1 MKGHYL
7 ALAILAGILLGV
19 GFFNQNDYYFN
30 VLNILLLKGLIVVG
44 LCLLM
49 GYAGQVSLGH
59 AAFYG
64 LGAYTSGILTAKFG
78 WSPVSALFV
87 AQGVTLLAAL
97 VIGIPALRLKGH
109 YLAMA
114 TLGFGVIV
122 YVIFKEMID
131 LTGGPSGLVGIP
143 PLQVFGHTFLE
154 SREYFF
160 LFTGALILAVLFA
173 LHLAHSP
180 FGRALLALHDSE
192 AATMSLGYD
201 TGRLKLIVFL
211 ISAALAGL
219 AGSLYAHFA
228 MFISPTSF
236 TFLHSVKFVTMV
248 VIGGVASLWGALLGA
263 ALLSVLPEVL
273 TIFEDYDVLVFGTI
287 LVAIMI
293 FLPEGLFKGLGTLV
307 QRFRKVRPGSLNLF

>member
-1 MKGHYL
+1 MKLHYL
-7 ALAILAGILLGV
+7 ALGFLAASLLFF

-30 VLNILLLKGLIVVG
+30 VFNILLLKGLVVIG
-44 LCLLM
+44 LSLLM

-64 LGAYTSGILTAKFG
+64 LGAYTSGILTAKLG
-78 WSPVSALFV
+78 WSPVQALLA
-87 AQGVTLLAAL
+87 AQGVALLAAL
-97 VIGIPALRLKGH
+97 IIGIPSLRLKGH

-122 YVIFKEMID
+122 YVFFKEMIN

-143 PLQVFGHTFLE
+143 PLELLGHTFLE

-160 LFTGALILAVLFA
+160 LFSGILILVLLFA

-192 AATMSLGYD
+192 AATMALGYD
-201 TGRLKLIVFL
+201 IGRLKLLVFL

-236 TFLHSVKFVTMV
+236 TFIHSVKFVTMV

-263 ALLSVLPEVL
+263 ALLTILPEVL
-273 TIFEDYDVLVFGTI
+273 TIFEDYDVLVFGII
-287 LVAIMI
+287 LVTIMI
-293 FLPEGLFKGLGTLV
+293 FLPDGLFKGFG
-307 QRFRKVRPGSLNLF
+307 NLFVYFKKIKNTS

>member
-7 ALAILAGILLGV
+7 ALLGLAALLLAV

-30 VLNILLLKGLIVVG
+30 VLNILLLKGLIVIG
-44 LCLLM
+44 LSLLM

-64 LGAYTSGILTAKFG
+64 LGAYTSGILTAKYG
-78 WSPVSALFV
+78 LSPVSALFC
-87 AQGVTLLAAL
+87 AQAVTLLAAL
-97 VIGIPALRLKGH
+97 IIGVPSLRLKGH

-122 YVIFKEMID
+122 YVIFKEMIE

-143 PLQVFGHTFLE
+143 PLEIAGFTFLE
-154 SREYFF
+154 SRKYYF
-160 LFTGALILAVLFA
+160 LFSGVLLLALLLA

-192 AATMSLGYD
+192 AATMALGYD

-211 ISAALAGL
+211 LSASLAGL

-228 MFISPTSF
+228 MFISPMSF
-236 TFLHSVKFVTMV
+236 TFIHSVKFVTMV

-273 TIFEDYDVLVFGTI
+273 TVFEDYDVLVFGLI
-287 LVAIMI
+287 LVVIMI
-293 FLPEGLFKGLGTLV
+293 FLPEGLFKGLGDLFL
-307 QRFRKVRPGSLNLF
+307 RFKKT

>member
-1 MKGHYL
+1 
-7 ALAILAGILLGV
+7 
-19 GFFNQNDYYFN
+19 
-30 VLNILLLKGLIVVG
+30 
-44 LCLLM
+44 
-49 GYAGQVSLGH
+49 
-59 AAFYG
+59 
-64 LGAYTSGILTAKFG
+64 
-78 WSPVSALFV
+78 
-87 AQGVTLLAAL
+87 
-97 VIGIPALRLKGH
+97 
-109 YLAMA
+109 
-114 TLGFGVIV
+114 
-122 YVIFKEMID
+122 
-131 LTGGPSGLVGIP
+131 
-143 PLQVFGHTFLE
+143 
-154 SREYFF
+154 
-160 LFTGALILAVLFA
+160 
-173 LHLAHSP
+173 
-180 FGRALLALHDSE
+180 
-192 AATMSLGYD
+192 MSLGYD

>member
-122 YVIFKEMID
+122 YVVFKEMID

-160 LFTGALILAVLFA
+160 LFYRGPDPCRAFCPA
-173 LHLAHSP
+173 SGP
-180 FGRALLALHDSE
+180 F
-192 AATMSLGYD
+192 
-201 TGRLKLIVFL
+201 
-211 ISAALAGL
+211 
-219 AGSLYAHFA
+219 
-228 MFISPTSF
+228 
-236 TFLHSVKFVTMV
+236 
-248 VIGGVASLWGALLGA
+248 SLW
-263 ALLSVLPEVL
+263 
-273 TIFEDYDVLVFGTI
+273 
-287 LVAIMI
+287 
-293 FLPEGLFKGLGTLV
+293 KGPSGPA
-307 QRFRKVRPGSLNLF
+307 R

>member
-7 ALAILAGILLGV
+7 ALLGLAALLLVV

-30 VLNILLLKGLIVVG
+30 VLNILLLKGLIVIG
-44 LCLLM
+44 LSLLM

-64 LGAYTSGILTAKFG
+64 LGAYTSGILTAKYG
-78 WSPVSALFV
+78 LSPVSALFC
-87 AQGVTLLAAL
+87 AQAVTLLAAL
-97 VIGIPALRLKGH
+97 IIGVPSLRLKGH

-122 YVIFKEMID
+122 YVIFKETIE

-143 PLQVFGHTFLE
+143 PLEIAGVTFLE
-154 SREYFF
+154 SRKYYF
-160 LFTGALILAVLFA
+160 LFSGVLLLALLLA

-211 ISAALAGL
+211 LSASLAGL

-228 MFISPTSF
+228 MFISPMSF
-236 TFLHSVKFVTMV
+236 TFIHSVKFVTMV

-273 TIFEDYDVLVFGTI
+273 TVFEDYDVLVFGLI
-287 LVAIMI
+287 LVLIMI
-293 FLPEGLFKGLGTLV
+293 FLTEGLFKGLG
-307 QRFRKVRPGSLNLF
+307 NLFLKFKKT

>member
-1 MKGHYL
+1 MKNHYF
-7 ALAILAGILLGV
+7 ALTLLAGVLLGI
-19 GFFNQNDYYFN
+19 GLFNKNDYYFN

-44 LCLLM
+44 LSLLM

-64 LGAYTSGILTAKFG
+64 LGAYTSGILTAKYG
-78 WSPVSALFV
+78 WSPLSALLA

-97 VIGIPALRLKGH
+97 IIGIPALRLKGH

-143 PLQVFGHTFLE
+143 PLELLGHTFLE
-154 SREYFF
+154 SRQYFF
-160 LFTGALILAVLFA
+160 LFALILVLAILFA

-192 AATMSLGYD
+192 AATMALGYD

-263 ALLSVLPEVL
+263 ALLSVLPEIL
-273 TIFEDYDVLVFGTI
+273 TVFEDYDVLVFGTI

-293 FLPEGLFKGLGTLV
+293 FLPEGLFKGLG
-307 QRFRKVRPGSLNLF
+307 NLFYRLKKCKN

>member
-7 ALAILAGILLGV
+7 ALVALGIALLGI
-19 GFFNQNDYYFN
+19 GLFNRNDYYFN

-44 LCLLM
+44 LSLLM

-64 LGAYTSGILTAKFG
+64 LGAYTSGILTAQFS
-78 WSPVSALFV
+78 WPPLLALLA

-97 VIGIPALRLKGH
+97 AIGIPALRLKGH

-122 YVIFKEMID
+122 YVIFKETIH

-143 PLQVFGHTFLE
+143 PLKVFGYTFLE
-154 SREYFF
+154 SRQYFF
-160 LFTGALILAVLFA
+160 LFSGVLLLAVLLA

-192 AATMSLGYD
+192 AATMALGYD
-201 TGRLKLIVFL
+201 TNRLKLVVFL

-228 MFISPTSF
+228 MFISPASF

-248 VIGGVASLWGALLGA
+248 VIGGVASLWGALMGA
-263 ALLSVLPEVL
+263 TLLSVLPEIL
-273 TIFEDYDVLVFGTI
+273 TVFEDYDVLVFGAI
-287 LVAIMI
+287 LVMIMI
-293 FLPEGLFKGLGTLV
+293 FLPEGLFKGLGGFFY
-307 QRFRKVRPGSLNLF
+307 RFKKLRFFSQ

>member
-1 MKGHYL
+1 MKRNYAIYL
-7 ALAILAGILLGV
+7 SLCLGV
-19 GFFNQNDYYFN
+19 ALFGWLNHNDYYFN
-30 VLNILLLKGLIVVG
+30 VLNVLALHVLVVLGLT
-44 LCLLM
+44 LLM

-64 LGAYTSGILTAKFG
+64 LGAYTSGILTSQYG
-78 WSPVSALFV
+78 WPPILGILA
-87 AQGVTLLAAL
+87 AQGVVFLTALL
-97 VIGIPALRLKGH
+97 IGLPSLRLKGH

-114 TLGFGVIV
+114 TLGFGIIV
-122 YVIFKEMID
+122 HVFFKETIS

-143 PLQVFGHTFLE
+143 PFSLGGKTFL
-154 SREYFF
+154 SNQEYFY
-160 LFTGALILAVLFA
+160 LIWGVTLVVLLIS

-192 AATMSLGYD
+192 AATLSLGYD

-211 ISAALAGL
+211 ISAAFAGL

-248 VIGGVASLWGALLGA
+248 VVGGVASLWGAFIGT
-263 ALLSVLPEVL
+263 ALLSILPELL
-273 TIFEDYDVLVFGTI
+273 TVFEDYDVLIFGTI
-287 LVAIMI
+287 LVVIMI
-293 FLPEGLFKGLGTLV
+293 FLPEGLLKGLSHLMQKRENYG
-307 QRFRKVRPGSLNLF
+307 